1 MNVVLDTNV
10 LLSGLILPESVP
22 GKIVQAWREARFELV
37 LSEGMLAEIRRILS
51 YAKIHKR
58 LRWDEEEIERFLLLL
73 RFKSIIIDPPP
84 TTFDR
89 LRDPEHAFVLAA
101 LLDSGAEALI
111 TGDKDLLLL
120 AGQYP
125 IISPSEFV
133 KRL

>member
-1 MNVVLDTNV
+1 MKVVLDTNV

-22 GKIVQAWREARFELV
+22 GRIVQAWREARFELV

-51 YAKIHKR
+51 YPKIHKR

-73 RFKSIIIDPPP
+73 RFKGIIIDPPP
-84 TTFDR
+84 TTFGR
-89 LRDPEHAFVLAA
+89 LRDPEDAFVLAA
-101 LLDSGAEALI
+101 LIDSGAETLI
-111 TGDKDLLLL
+111 TGDEDLLVL
-120 AGQYP
+120 ADQYP